1 MKINKIENSNT
12 KENNKDS
19 WIEQIPYLL
28 DSKFGMKLECPKCHN
43 KIYFKVFFESE
54 LISTNAVIDNYN
66 KIWRI
71 ETPNIG
77 VLKIKDIKCTSCG
90 IKNSE
95 KEFIKYE

>member
-1 MKINKIENSNT
+1 MKINKTEDFKQ
-12 KENNKDS
+12 KEKNN

-28 DSKFGMKLECPKCHN
+28 DAKFGIKLECPKCHN
-43 KIYFKVFFESE
+43 KIYFQVFIESE
-54 LISTNAVIDNYN
+54 LISTQAIIDNYN

-77 VLKIKDIKCTSCG
+77 VMKIKDIKCTTCG

-95 KEFIKYE
+95 KEFIKNE